1 LDPFADF
8 LTGIR
13 NGLRIRR
20 KEVSAPYAR
29 LKYELARVLL
39 EEGFISNF
47 QVEGEGTAKR
57 IIVSLKYDEDGA
69 SVIRGIELLSRQSRR
84 VHVGADEIPKVIGGL
99 GVAILT
105 TSRGVMTDRDA
116 RRKRVGGEPLCK
128 VW

>member
-1 LDPFADF
+1 LDTFADF
-8 LTGIR
+8 LTLIR
-13 NGLRIRR
+13 NGLRIRQ

-47 QVEGEGTAKR
+47 QVDGEGHRKR
-57 IIVSLKYDEDGA
+57 IIVSLKYGEDGA

-84 VHVGADEIPKVIGGL
+84 LHVGVDAIPKVIGGL
-99 GVAILT
+99 GVAIVT
-105 TSRGVMTDRDA
+105 TSKGVMTDRDA

>member
-1 LDPFADF
+1 MDPFADF

-47 QVEGEGTAKR
+47 QVEGEGTTKR

>member
-84 VHVGADEIPKVIGGL
+84 VHVGADEIPSVIGGL

>member
-1 LDPFADF
+1 MDSFADF
-8 LTGIR
+8 LTRIR
-13 NGLRIRR
+13 NGLRIRQ

-47 QVEGEGTAKR
+47 QVEGEGHTKR

-69 SVIRGIELLSRQSRR
+69 SVIRGLELISRQSRR
-84 VHVGADEIPKVIGGL
+84 LHVGADDLSSVIGGL

>member
-1 LDPFADF
+1 LDTFADF
-8 LTGIR
+8 LTRIR
-13 NGLRIRR
+13 NGLRIRQ

-47 QVEGEGTAKR
+47 QVDGEGPRKR

-69 SVIRGIELLSRQSRR
+69 SVIRGIELLSRRSRR
-84 VHVGADEIPKVIGGL
+84 LHVGVDEIPKVIGGL

-105 TSRGVMTDRDA
+105 TSKGVMTDRDA

>member
-8 LTGIR
+8 LTRIR
-13 NGLRIRR
+13 NGIRIRQ

-29 LKYELARVLL
+29 MKYELARVLL

-47 QVEGEGTAKR
+47 QVEGEGLGKR
-57 IIVSLKYDEDGA
+57 VIISLKYDEDGV
-69 SVIRGIELLSRQSRR
+69 SVIRGIERLSRQSRR
-84 VHVGADEIPKVIGGL
+84 VHVGADEMPKIIGGL
-99 GVAILT
+99 GVAILA

-116 RRKRVGGEPLCK
+116 RRKRVGGELLCK

>member
-1 LDPFADF
+1 MDPFADF
-8 LTGIR
+8 LTRIR
-13 NGLRIRR
+13 NGLRIRQ
-20 KEVSAPYAR
+20 KDVSAPYAR
-29 LKYELARVLL
+29 MKYELARVLL

-47 QVEGEGTAKR
+47 QVDGEGIGKR

-84 VHVGADEIPKVIGGL
+84 VHVGTDAIPKIIGGL

-116 RRKRVGGEPLCK
+116 RRKRVGGELLCK

>member
-8 LTGIR
+8 LTRIR
-13 NGLRIRR
+13 NGLRNRQ

-29 LKYELARVLL
+29 MKYELARVLL

-47 QVEGEGTAKR
+47 QVEGEGLDKR
-57 IIVSLKYDEDGA
+57 IIISLKYDEEGA
-69 SVIRGIELLSRQSRR
+69 SVIRGIEMLSRQSRR
-84 VHVGADEIPKVIGGL
+84 IHVGADDIPKIIGGL

>member
-1 LDPFADF
+1 MDPFADF
-8 LTGIR
+8 LTRIR
-13 NGLRIRR
+13 NGLRIRQ

-29 LKYELARVLL
+29 MKYELARVLL
-39 EEGFISNF
+39 EEGLISNF
-47 QVEGEGTAKR
+47 QVEGEGLRKR
-57 IIVSLKYDEDGA
+57 VIISLKYDEDGA

-84 VHVGADEIPKVIGGL
+84 VHVGTDAIPKVIGGL

-116 RRKRVGGEPLCK
+116 RRKRVGGELLCK